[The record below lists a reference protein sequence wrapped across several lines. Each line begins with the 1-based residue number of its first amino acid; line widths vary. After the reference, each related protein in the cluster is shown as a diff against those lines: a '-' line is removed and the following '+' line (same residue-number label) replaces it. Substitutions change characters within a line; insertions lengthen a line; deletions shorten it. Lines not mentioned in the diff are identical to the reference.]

1 MRVINSII
9 KNNVLETR
17 GDKRVLVEMFFGN
30 ERRRS
35 FERVEKSVR
44 WMDVLSIPDM
54 LLKWRILR
62 NFHILP
68 SWDDLRTITDISKLY
83 AIILAG

>member
-1 MRVINSII
+1 
-9 KNNVLETR
+9 
-17 GDKRVLVEMFFGN
+17 MFFGN

-35 FERVEKSVR
+35 FERGEKSVR
-44 WMDVLSIPDM
+44 RRYVLSIPDM

-68 SWDDLRTITDISKLY
+68 SWDDLRTIADISKSY
-83 AIILAG
+83 ALILAG